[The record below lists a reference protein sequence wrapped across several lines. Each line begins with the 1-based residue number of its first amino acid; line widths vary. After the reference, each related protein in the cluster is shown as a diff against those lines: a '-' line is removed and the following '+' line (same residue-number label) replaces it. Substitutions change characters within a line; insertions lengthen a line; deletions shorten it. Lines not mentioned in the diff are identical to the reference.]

1 MRPKGRTKLLIY
13 IIAMFSLI
21 FISFHSPVLEQLE
34 SDLGNHMIIEH
45 ALFLSIGY
53 LSIMVSESILKVVF
67 NKRKKVSEYGVRQST
82 GIQALINCWTS
93 FVRSLYTITRNGLF
107 PMACAIIIVIFWH
120 MPSIFDLSLY
130 NQSIHI
136 VQHFSF
142 TLVGV
147 LFFLSLRQL
156 GQSLVLFLIISSVGM
171 MLVSGMGLAIT
182 NERIYVPYTISSH
195 NIAGEYM
202 LGLSIAIAV
211 IALPVYLIRRTLLH
225 ISTITKSSSQVK

>member
-1 MRPKGRTKLLIY
+1 
-13 IIAMFSLI
+13 
-21 FISFHSPVLEQLE
+21 
-34 SDLGNHMIIEH
+34 
-45 ALFLSIGY
+45 
-53 LSIMVSESILKVVF
+53 
-67 NKRKKVSEYGVRQST
+67 
-82 GIQALINCWTS
+82 
-93 FVRSLYTITRNGLF
+93 
-107 PMACAIIIVIFWH
+107 
-120 MPSIFDLSLY
+120 
-130 NQSIHI
+130 
-136 VQHFSF
+136 
-142 TLVGV
+142 VGV

>member
-136 VQHFSF
+136 VQHLLLWEYYFS
-142 TLVGV
+142 
-147 LFFLSLRQL
+147 
-156 GQSLVLFLIISSVGM
+156 
-171 MLVSGMGLAIT
+171 
-182 NERIYVPYTISSH
+182 
-195 NIAGEYM
+195 
-202 LGLSIAIAV
+202 
-211 IALPVYLIRRTLLH
+211 
-225 ISTITKSSSQVK
+225 

>member
-1 MRPKGRTKLLIY
+1 MKLLIY

-21 FISFHSPVLEQLE
+21 FISIHSPLLEQLE
-34 SDLGNHMIIEH
+34 LDLGNHMIIEH

-53 LSIMVSESILKVVF
+53 LSIIVSESILKVVF
-67 NKRKKVSEYGVRQST
+67 NKRKKVSQYGVRSST
-82 GIQALINCWTS
+82 GIQALITCWTG
-93 FVRSLYTITRNGLF
+93 FIRSLYTITRNGLF
-107 PMACAIIIVIFWH
+107 PMACAIILIIFWRI
-120 MPSIFDLSLY
+120 PSIFDLSLY
-130 NQSIHI
+130 HESIHI
-136 VQHFSF
+136 VQHLSF

-147 LFFLSLRQL
+147 LFLLSLRQL

-171 MLVSGMGLAIT
+171 MLVSGLGLGIT
-182 NERIYVPYTISSH
+182 NERIYLPYTISSH